1 MATSRRGFIQLVG
14 LNGLAVAAGGAIAG
28 PAPAHAAASQAPPLG
43 APGTR
48 SSLLRLS
55 SNENSAGPG
64 PRVMAAIKDAFDVVN
79 RYNFRNAHEL
89 GHAIS
94 PVAGVAAENVIVGCG
109 SSEIL
114 DAACLAFL
122 TPDLGLLTARPTFEL
137 VADRAEQLGILSAAV
152 PVDGSLRLDLT
163 QMADRAK
170 GKGLV
175 YVCNPNNPTGTLY
188 GAKDIEAFVARALA
202 AEPRATILIDEAYHE
217 YVEHSDY
224 KSAVTLAATN
234 PRVIVSRTFSK
245 VYGMAGL
252 RVGYAVGRPE
262 TLDVMA
268 RYLDAS
274 RLSVLSARAALTAL
288 EDPARVAS
296 ERASNSA
303 ARAMTAQVF
312 RAAGYRVVDSEA
324 NFLMADVKRDIRVFQ
339 QACRNRGIE
348 IARPF
353 PPLLSWARI
362 SIGTMDEMRHACE
375 ALKGALAEPVP
386 SAAALPSIASYVPR
400 RDGTWAC

>member
-14 LNGLAVAAGGAIAG
+14 LNGLAVAAGGASASSASAQAI
-28 PAPAHAAASQAPPLG
+28 ASQAPPLG

-55 SNENSAGPG
+55 SNENSSGPG
-64 PRVMAAIKDAFDVVN
+64 PRVMAAIQDAFGVVN

-89 GHAIS
+89 GSAIA
-94 PVAGVAAENVIVGCG
+94 PAAGVERSNVIVGCG

-122 TPDLGLLTARPTFEL
+122 RPELGLLTARPTFEL
-137 VADRAEQLGILSAAV
+137 VADRAERLGIPSGAV
-152 PVDGSLRLDLT
+152 PVDSELRLDLT
-163 QMADRAK
+163 QMADQAK
-170 GKGLV
+170 GKGLI
-175 YVCNPNNPTGTLY
+175 YVCNPNNPTGTIY
-188 GAKDIEAFVARALA
+188 GAKDIETFIEKALA
-202 AEPRATILIDEAYHE
+202 AEPRATILVDEAYHE
-217 YVEHSDY
+217 YVEHPDY
-224 KSAVTLAATN
+224 KSAVSLATSN

-262 TLDVMA
+262 TLDAMN

-274 RLSVLSARAALTAL
+274 RLSVLSARAAVTAL

-296 ERASNSA
+296 ERAANSA
-303 ARAMTAQVF
+303 ARAMTTKVF
-312 RAAGYRVVDSEA
+312 RDAGYRVVDSEA
-324 NFLMADVKRDIRVFQ
+324 NFIMTDVKRDIRVFQ

-362 SIGTMDEMRHACE
+362 SIGTLDEMRHACD
-375 ALKGALAEPVP
+375 AFKGALAEPVA
-386 SAAALPSIASYVPR
+386 SAESLPPVAPYVPR

>member
-1 MATSRRGFIQLVG
+1 VATSRRSFIQLVG
-14 LNGLAVAAGGAIAG
+14 LNGLAVAASGAVGSSVSAQTT
-28 PAPAHAAASQAPPLG
+28 ATQAPPLG

-48 SSLLRLS
+48 SALLRLS

-64 PRVMAAIKDAFDVVN
+64 PRVMAAIEDAFDLVN
-79 RYNFRNAHEL
+79 RYNFRSAREL
-89 GHAIS
+89 SGVIA
-94 PVAGVAAENVIVGCG
+94 PVAGVAPENVILGCG

-114 DAACLAFL
+114 DAACVAFL
-122 TPDLGLLTARPTFEL
+122 KPDLGLLTARPTFEL

-152 PVDGSLRLDLT
+152 PVDSDLRLDLT
-163 QMADRAK
+163 QMADHAK
-170 GKGLV
+170 GKGLI
-175 YVCNPNNPTGTLY
+175 YVCNPNNPTGTIY
-188 GAKDIEAFVARALA
+188 GAKDIEAFVETALA
-202 AEPRATILIDEAYHE
+202 AEPRATILVDEAYHE
-217 YVEHSDY
+217 YVEHPDY
-224 KSAVTLAATN
+224 KSAVSLATTN
-234 PRVIVSRTFSK
+234 PRVIVARTFSK

-274 RLSVLSARAALTAL
+274 RLSVLSARAAVTAL

-296 ERASNSA
+296 ERSANTA
-303 ARAMTAQVF
+303 ARAMTTKVF
-312 RAAGYRVVDSEA
+312 RDAGYRVVDSEA
-324 NFLMADVKRDIRVFQ
+324 NFIMADVKRDIRVFQ
-339 QACRNRGIE
+339 QACRNRGVE

-375 ALKGALAEPVP
+375 AFKGALAEPVA
-386 SAAALPSIASYVPR
+386 SAGALPSIAPYVPR

>member
-1 MATSRRGFIQLVG
+1 MPTSRRGFIQLVG
-14 LNGLAVAAGGAIAG
+14 LNGLAVAAAG
-28 PAPAHAAASQAPPLG
+28 APASAQAVAPQAPPLG

-55 SNENSAGPG
+55 SNENSSGPG
-64 PRVMAAIKDAFDVVN
+64 PRVMAAIQDAFDVVN
-79 RYNFRNAHEL
+79 RYNFRSAREL
-89 GHAIS
+89 GGVIA
-94 PVAGVAAENVIVGCG
+94 PVAGVAPENVILGCG

-114 DAACLAFL
+114 DAACVAFL
-122 TPDLGLLTARPTFEL
+122 KPELGLLTAEPTFEL
-137 VADRAEQLGILSAAV
+137 VANRAEQLGILSAAV
-152 PVDGSLRLDLT
+152 PVDSQLRLDLT
-163 QMADRAK
+163 QMADQAK
-170 GKGLV
+170 GKGLI
-175 YVCNPNNPTGTLY
+175 YVCNPNNPTGTIY
-188 GAKDIEAFVARALA
+188 GAKDIEAFVEKALA
-202 AEPRATILIDEAYHE
+202 AEPRATILVDEAYHE
-217 YVEHSDY
+217 YVEHPDY
-224 KSAVTLAATN
+224 KSAVHLATTN

-262 TLDVMA
+262 TLDLMA

-274 RLSVLSARAALTAL
+274 RLSVLSARAAVTAL

-296 ERASNSA
+296 ERASNTA
-303 ARAMTAQVF
+303 ARAMTAKVF
-312 RAAGYRVVDSEA
+312 RDAGYRVVDSEA
-324 NFLMADVKRDIRVFQ
+324 NFIMADVRRDIRVFQ

-375 ALKGALAEPVP
+375 AFKGALAEPAA
-386 SAAALPSIASYVPR
+386 SALSLPPIAPYVPR
-400 RDGTWAC
+400 NDGTWYC

>member
-14 LNGLAVAAGGAIAG
+14 LNGLAVAAGGAGA
-28 PAPAHAAASQAPPLG
+28 APASAQTAVTQAPPLG

-64 PRVMAAIKDAFDVVN
+64 PRVMAAIESAFDLVN

-89 GHAIS
+89 GHAIA
-94 PVAGVAAENVIVGCG
+94 PVAGVSADNVIVGCG

-114 DAACLAFL
+114 DAACHAFL
-122 TPDLGLLTARPTFEL
+122 RPERGLLTARPTFEL
-137 VADRAEQLGILSAAV
+137 VADRAERLGIPSGAV
-152 PVDGSLRLDLT
+152 PVDSELRLDLT
-163 QMADRAK
+163 QMADQAT

-175 YVCNPNNPTGTLY
+175 YVCNPNNPTGTIY
-188 GAKDIEAFVARALA
+188 GAKDIEAFVEKALR

-217 YVEHSDY
+217 YVEHPHY
-224 KSAVTLAATN
+224 KSAVSLATTN

-252 RVGYAVGRPE
+252 RVGYAIGRPE
-262 TLDVMA
+262 TLDLMA

-274 RLSVLSARAALTAL
+274 RLSVLSARAAVTAL

-296 ERASNSA
+296 ERASNTA
-303 ARAMTAQVF
+303 ARAMTAKMF
-312 RAAGYRVVDSEA
+312 RDAGYRVVDSEA
-324 NFLMADVKRDIRVFQ
+324 NFIMADVKRDIRVFQ

-375 ALKGALAEPVP
+375 ALKGALAEPAA
-386 SAAALPSIASYVPR
+386 SAARLPSMAPYVPR